1 MYMNI
6 ELQSHIKKEINQ
18 LESIRK
24 KQLLE
29 LEKLSSLCSKVLIA
43 SKRGKYHYYY
53 ERSDAK
59 GRKYLGSEN
68 SETIQR
74 IKRAHFLDA
83 SLKTIE
89 TNMAVLT
96 NTLERYQPYSEEH
109 ISSKLPKVYQ
119 SKEYRVS
126 QGNNEL
132 PYEATKWLESSNKK
146 KQEICSKYPDTHA
159 DGLKVQR
166 ANGEWMRSKSEVMI
180 ADLLDFHG
188 IPFVYELPHYCNGKW
203 IRTDFTI
210 LSRKDFRSEI
220 LLEHLGLISMSNYRS
235 YIGEKIADYMTAGY
249 NPNINLFFTFDNL
262 DQSYSLLPLQNII
275 NNWLI

>member
-1 MYMNI
+1 MNI
-6 ELQSHIKKEINQ
+6 ELQSHIKNEINH
-18 LESIRK
+18 LESIRR

-29 LEKLSSLCSKVLIA
+29 LEELSSLRSKVLIA
-43 SKRGKYHYYY
+43 SKRGDYHFYY
-53 ERSDAK
+53 ERGEDK
-59 GRKYLGSEN
+59 NRKYVGSEN
-68 SETIQR
+68 NEFV
-74 IKRAHFLDA
+74 KRVKTARYLDA

-89 TNMAVLT
+89 SNLAVLE

-109 ISSKLPKVYQ
+109 ISRKLPKAYRF
-119 SKEYRVS
+119 KEYKGS
-126 QGNNEL
+126 PENNKL
-132 PYEATKWLESSNKK
+132 PYDAIKWLKTVNEK
-146 KQEICSKYPDTHA
+146 KQEICSKYPDPHS
-159 DGLKVQR
+159 DGLRVQR

-188 IPFVYELPHYCNGKW
+188 IPYIYELPHYCNGKW

-220 LLEHLGLISMSNYRS
+220 LLEHLGLINMSNYRS
-235 YIGEKIADYMTAGY
+235 SIGEKIADYMSAGY

-275 NNWLI
+275 NNWLV